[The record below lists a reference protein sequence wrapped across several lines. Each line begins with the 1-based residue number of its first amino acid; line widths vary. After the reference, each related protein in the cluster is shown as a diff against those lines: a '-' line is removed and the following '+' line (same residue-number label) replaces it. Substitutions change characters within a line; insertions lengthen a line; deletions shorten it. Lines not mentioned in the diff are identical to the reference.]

1 MKEVYYFQH
10 DYNPTSDPKIV
21 CLLGEYGGLGYG
33 VYWRIVEMLHQENE
47 HKLPLKQYIYVAI
60 AKQMLT
66 DAKQIEAIIKNCVE
80 VFELLQCDD
89 SFFWSNRVLRNID
102 KREEIS
108 KIRSEAGKK
117 GAKVKYD
124 VAIAKQMLT
133 DAKQNL
139 AKESKVKE
147 SKVNNIIDIELATL
161 LRDKI
166 KENLPTFKE
175 PNIDSWAKEIE
186 KMRRIDKRTE
196 EQIRYLIEWCQ
207 QDSFWQGNILSTKK
221 LREKF
226 DTLVAQIKRAKTN
239 SKGITII

>member
-1 MKEVYYFQH
+1 MARPRKENAEYFSH
-10 DYNPTSDPKIV
+10 DSGMRNDEKVLALRSKFGNQGYAFWCMFLEILTHEEGFKKEIKTEV
-21 CLLGEYGGLGYG
+21 QKELLAGDLRVSVEEMQDILSFCS
-33 VYWRIVEMLHQENE
+33 RI
-47 HKLPLKQYIYVAI
+47 
-60 AKQMLT
+60 
-66 DAKQIEAIIKNCVE
+66 
-80 VFELLQCDD
+80 ELLQEKDNI
-89 SFFWSNRVLRNID
+89 FWSDNLIKRLEPMVQKREFLRQKYED
-102 KREEIS
+102 KRVSAPEMPVSTAEMP
-108 KIRSEAGKK
+108 
-117 GAKVKYD
+117 
-124 VAIAKQMLT
+124 Q
-133 DAKQNL
+133 
-139 AKESKVKE
+139 SKVKE

-226 DTLVAQIKRAKTN
+226 DTLVAQVKRAKTN